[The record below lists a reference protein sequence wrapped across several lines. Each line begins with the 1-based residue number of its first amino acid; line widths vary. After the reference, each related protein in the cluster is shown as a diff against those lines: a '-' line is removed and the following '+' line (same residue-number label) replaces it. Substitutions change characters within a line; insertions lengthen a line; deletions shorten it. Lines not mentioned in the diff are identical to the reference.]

1 MNRPEKS
8 LHGLGAEFPTAA
20 SLLHAAKKVQAL
32 GFRRWDVYSPFPVH
46 GMDHAMGF
54 KRSRV
59 SLFSLIGGFI
69 GLGTAFALIYYTSA
83 LNYPLITQ
91 GKPYFALEPS
101 LPIFF
106 ELTILLTAFGTV
118 LGLLLLT
125 LLPRFHHPV
134 FNWDRFQ
141 RVTDDGFFIV
151 LEAADPQFSDE
162 ASRKVLQEIGGTHI
176 SEIFQDPDTTPHP
189 ARPTSEVVS

>member
-1 MNRPEKS
+1 MNRSEKS

-20 SLLHAAKKVQAL
+20 SLLHAAKKVQSL

-125 LLPRFHHPV
+125 LLPRF
-134 FNWDRFQ
+134 
-141 RVTDDGFFIV
+141 
-151 LEAADPQFSDE
+151 
-162 ASRKVLQEIGGTHI
+162 
-176 SEIFQDPDTTPHP
+176 
-189 ARPTSEVVS
+189 

>member
-1 MNRPEKS
+1 MNRSEKS
-8 LHGLGAEFPTAA
+8 LHGLGAEFPSAA

-151 LEAADPQFSDE
+151 LEAADPQFSNE

-176 SEIFQDPDTTPHP
+176 SEIFQDPETTPHP
-189 ARPTSEVVS
+189 ARPSSEVVS